1 MERLTFEDMTRPSVE
16 ANSSSRFLVNR
27 SLTLLISFVIINIL
41 LIIDTSIVRI
51 STFTGGMYPLES
63 YMILFVIIYAAYATG
78 NVIIIRLVTSQLHST
93 SANKSLLFKSFFA
106 GITATQYVILLM
118 IFILICQIIT
128 NKSYSVWILKSI
140 SYNSYLMGGII
151 LFVLSY
157 KLFSWYRKNKKIIL
171 ILYFFAMAL
180 ICANS
185 LLMMST
191 LEIQLATKPDKI
203 SYTRTLAGGFAPG
216 SGVFKSIQEYILIT
230 SFALI
235 WLATALLMKS
245 YSTITGFIRYWGIM
259 LISLIYFTGQFQP
272 MYFGIVSPSTIST
285 TLGDIGYTIF
295 VSASKPIAGI
305 IFGLVFWSIS
315 RKIDKTATKE
325 YLLIAGFGMMLLIA
339 SNQTAGLSLTPLP
352 LFGIFTAAFFGLSS
366 YLMFTGLYSSAV
378 SVSHDLTLRKQA
390 RTYAKQLILLDNIG
404 TPEMKKN
411 IESLVSRAMKD
422 LKHKSRDLAENSG
435 VSPSIDEENF
445 KEYLQMVLKE
455 VKKEK

>member
-16 ANSSSRFLVNR
+16 ANSSSKFLVNR

-216 SGVFKSIQEYILIT
+216 SGVFKLIQEYIIDHIICSNMACHGTLDEKLFHHNWFHKILGNYANIVNLFYRAI
-230 SFALI
+230 SAYVF
-235 WLATALLMKS
+235 WHCKS
-245 YSTITGFIRYWGIM
+245 IYHKHNIGRYW
-259 LISLIYFTGQFQP
+259 IY
-272 MYFGIVSPSTIST
+272 
-285 TLGDIGYTIF
+285 
-295 VSASKPIAGI
+295 
-305 IFGLVFWSIS
+305 
-315 RKIDKTATKE
+315 
-325 YLLIAGFGMMLLIA
+325 
-339 SNQTAGLSLTPLP
+339 
-352 LFGIFTAAFFGLSS
+352 
-366 YLMFTGLYSSAV
+366 
-378 SVSHDLTLRKQA
+378 DLR
-390 RTYAKQLILLDNIG
+390 
-404 TPEMKKN
+404 
-411 IESLVSRAMKD
+411 
-422 LKHKSRDLAENSG
+422 
-435 VSPSIDEENF
+435 
-445 KEYLQMVLKE
+445 
-455 VKKEK
+455 